1 MPEWAEAKRENRLA
15 IEPATVAALE
25 VALEAEQDTEQGSSA
40 STSESSSPS
49 KNQPG
54 GQTNGNLQ
62 LHMEELKDASIHH
75 TALKLSEDI
84 KAMKIY
90 GSLYKMV
97 QKLACS
103 PEVDKDDM
111 KHTLEAAIKANGLET
126 EIRNVIYHLIR
137 NSLKVEPKP
146 TVPSSDPLYYLRRA
160 GIQWERRVRKS
171 LNSMCSESK
180 AQLQGQMR
188 SATDREEILTKW
200 DELSNYQIDL
210 TNYRPVYAPKDLLDV
225 LLSLK
230 GPVKQDETE
239 YRKYFRFSQQQIASK
254 LKLIKSFFSFLPKW
268 EFSHISLPVKNL
280 FELRVHFSEL
290 LRNDNNGGGATDWAV
305 TCQKILK
312 TRHAPLCQQAL
323 KKGITPPP
331 LRGHL
336 WAYVLGSQVEAHHT
350 EHWDNLK
357 QSVLT
362 TESIVDKL
370 VFKDVQ
376 LTATNDDRYFV
387 FEDVLYQIMLCF
399 SRDSEISQMI
409 QTEFTNSAKVKQY
422 EGPAC
427 GFVPFHGICML
438 AAPFCYL
445 YDNPVA
451 LYFTFRAF
459 YVRYCHRLTTIN
471 THPQGIVS
479 LCLLFEKLLQ
489 THEPQLW
496 SHFRELQIQPI
507 RVVFKWLMRAFS
519 GHLPPE
525 QLLILWDLI
534 LGYDSLEILSLLAL
548 IILSFRRESLMQ
560 VVTLENIEAILS
572 DLSSVKVLPLIQLT
586 LSRD

>member
-1 MPEWAEAKRENRLA
+1 MPEWAEVKRDSRLA

-25 VALEAEQDTEQGSSA
+25 VALEAEQETEQGSSA
-40 STSESSSPS
+40 ASSESSSPS
-49 KNQPG
+49 KSPSCQA
-54 GQTNGNLQ
+54 NGAQ
-62 LHMEELKDASIHH
+62 QQHMEELKDASIHH

-137 NSLKVEPKP
+137 NSLKTETKQ

-160 GIQWERRVRKS
+160 GVQWERRVRKS

-180 AQLQGQMR
+180 AQLQGQTR
-188 SATDREEILTKW
+188 SATDREEFLTKW

-239 YRKYFRFSQQQIASK
+239 YRKYFRFSSQQIASK

-280 FELRVHFSEL
+280 FELRLHFSEL
-290 LRNDNNGGGATDWAV
+290 LRNDNGGGTDWAV

-336 WAYVLGSQVEAHHT
+336 WAYVLGSQVEAYHT
-350 EHWDNLK
+350 EHWEGLK

-445 YDNPVA
+445 YDNPVS

>member
-1 MPEWAEAKRENRLA
+1 MPEWAEVKRENSRFA
-15 IEPATVAALE
+15 IEPATATAAE
-25 VALEAEQDTEQGSSA
+25 AALEAEQCATDQVSS
-40 STSESSSPS
+40 SGESSPS
-49 KNQPG
+49 KSL
-54 GQTNGNLQ
+54 QTGKQ

-75 TALKLSEDI
+75 TALKLAEDI

-111 KHTLEAAIKANGLET
+111 RHTLEAAIKSNGLET
-126 EIRNVIYHLIR
+126 EIRNVIYHQIR
-137 NSLKVEPKP
+137 NSLKSETKP
-146 TVPSSDPLYYLRRA
+146 TLPSSDPLNYLRRA

-171 LNSMCSESK
+171 LNSMCSDSK
-180 AQLQGQMR
+180 ALLQGQTR
-188 SATDREEILTKW
+188 VATDREDILAKW

-230 GPVKQDETE
+230 GPVKQDETD
-239 YRKYFRFSQQQIASK
+239 
-254 LKLIKSFFSFLPKW
+254 FLPKW
-268 EFSHISLPVKNL
+268 EFAHISLPVKNL

-290 LRNDNNGGGATDWAV
+290 LRNDNGGGSADWAV

-331 LRGHL
+331 LRGSL
-336 WAYVLGSQVEAHHT
+336 WAYVLGSQVESHHI
-350 EHWDNLK
+350 EQWESLK
-357 QSVLT
+357 HLVLT

-399 SRDSEISQMI
+399 SRDAEISQMI
-409 QTEFTNSAKVKQY
+409 QTEYSNSAKVKQY

-445 YDNPVA
+445 YDNPVS

-471 THPQGIVS
+471 THPQGIIS

-548 IILSFRRESLMQ
+548 IIMSFRRESLMQ
-560 VVTLENIEAILS
+560 VATLENIEAILS

-586 LSRD
+586 LTRD

>member
-1 MPEWAEAKRENRLA
+1 MPEWGEVKREHHHHHKLA
-15 IEPATVAALE
+15 NEQPTAAALE
-25 VALEAEQDTEQGSSA
+25 AALEAERDETETSS
-40 STSESSSPS
+40 SSEESSPT
-49 KNQPG
+49 KNAAPTSDQ
-54 GQTNGNLQ
+54 QAALQ
-62 LHMEELKDASIHH
+62 YMEELKDASIHH

-137 NSLKVEPKP
+137 NSLKPEPKAS
-146 TVPSSDPLYYLRRA
+146 VPSTDPLNYLRRA

-188 SATDREEILTKW
+188 IVTDREDILAKW

-230 GPVKQDETE
+230 GPVKQDETD
-239 YRKYFRFSQQQIASK
+239 
-254 LKLIKSFFSFLPKW
+254 FLPKW

-290 LRNDNNGGGATDWAV
+290 LRNDNTGGGGGAHDWPV

-331 LRGHL
+331 LRGPL

-350 EHWDNLK
+350 EHWENLK

-399 SRDSEISQMI
+399 SRDDEISQMI
-409 QTEFTNSAKVKQY
+409 QTEFTNSAKLKQY

-445 YDNPVA
+445 YDNPVS